1 MPCAENHVDLVKLRD
16 GEVLS
21 ALAANFAP
29 EFILADVSYINV
41 ADAYAD
47 SRFDRSID
55 GQTGFVT
62 RQVLA
67 VPIVDDDERL
77 VGCIQAINKSGSR
90 EPFTPADEKLVT
102 MLATH
107 IQLFTQELGV

>member
-1 MPCAENHVDLVKLRD
+1 M
-16 GEVLS
+16 
-21 ALAANFAP
+21 
-29 EFILADVSYINV
+29 
-41 ADAYAD
+41 
-47 SRFDRSID
+47 
-55 GQTGFVT
+55 
-62 RQVLA
+62 
-67 VPIVDDDERL
+67 PIVDDDERL

>member
-1 MPCAENHVDLVKLRD
+1 MLRRD
-16 GEVLS
+16 GQPRA
-21 ALAANFAP
+21 ALGVAKSLVAFSRAP
-29 EFILADVSYINV
+29 ADRKRL

-47 SRFDRSID
+47 SRFDRTID